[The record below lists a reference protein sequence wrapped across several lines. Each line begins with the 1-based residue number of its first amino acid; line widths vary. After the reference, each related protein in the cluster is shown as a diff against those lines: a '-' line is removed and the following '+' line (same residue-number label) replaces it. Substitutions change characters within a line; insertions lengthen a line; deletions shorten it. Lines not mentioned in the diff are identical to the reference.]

1 MMETLLFVAFVAVF
15 GLIVFLPVHKS
26 RQQTELRRRQRAQK
40 KETAISNRLST
51 PADNLMSHKREVW
64 QKRQQKVRRDAAE
77 RPDFIPRFEKAKD
90 GEYDGYSRRDRH
102 HLTPTGS
109 AKKQQSKEEE
119 FTMTAVKFEP
129 DADLKPAAS
138 GKG

>member
-1 MMETLLFVAFVAVF
+1 METLLFVAFVAVF
-15 GLIVFLPVHKS
+15 GLIIFLPAHKS
-26 RQQTELRRRQRAQK
+26 RKQTDLRRRQRAQK
-40 KETAISNRLST
+40 ASAQSNRLST
-51 PADNLMSHKREVW
+51 PADHLMAHKREVW
-64 QKRQQKVRRDAAE
+64 QKRQQKVSREGTE
-77 RPDFIPRFEKAKD
+77 RPDFIPRFEKAGD

-109 AKKQQSKEEE
+109 AKKQQPKEEE

-129 DADLKPAAS
+129 DMDLKPAAS